1 MKQIIFALCLVI
13 AAAMMGISLAY
24 TNATMLVG
32 ALLCFVTFLLLLWD
46 ETKRLTE
53 DKTKMKF

>member
-1 MKQIIFALCLVI
+1 MKQIIFALCLIV
-13 AAAMMGISLAY
+13 AAVMMGISLAY

-32 ALLCFVTFLLLLWD
+32 AFLCFVSFLVLLWD

-53 DKTKMKF
+53 DKTKMKW